1 MISLRELT
9 KENYLDC
16 IRLNLH
22 PEQEENLAS
31 NAITIAQSR
40 FETDYRL
47 KVIYEQETV
56 IGLLAFCHEDEPLD
70 YYIYWLFR
78 FMIDKDHQ
86 NKGYGKR
93 VLSLLV
99 DEVKRL
105 GGKTLLTMHKPT
117 NQQAGKLY
125 RAFGFQEDSVLD
137 DGDISL
143 RLVLS

>member
-22 PEQEENLAS
+22 PKQEDSLAS
-31 NAITIAQSR
+31 NAITIAQSH
-40 FETDYRL
+40 FEIDYQL

-70 YYIYWLFR
+70 YSIYWLFR

-86 NKGYGKR
+86 NKGYGTQ
-93 VLSLLV
+93 VLNLLV
-99 DEVKRL
+99 EEIKDL
-105 GGKTLLTMHKPT
+105 GGKTLLTMHKPS

-125 RAFGFQEDSVLD
+125 RNFGFVEDGVLD

>member
-9 KENYLDC
+9 KENYLDS

-56 IGLLAFCHEDEPLD
+56 IGLLAFCHEGEPLD
-70 YYIYWLFR
+70 YSIYWLFR

-86 NKGYGKR
+86 NKGYGKQ

-99 DEVKRL
+99 EEVKQL
-105 GGKTLLTMHKPT
+105 GGKTLFTMHKPA

-125 RAFGFQEDSVLD
+125 RAFGFQEDGVLD

>member
-47 KVIYEQETV
+47 KVIYEKESMR
-56 IGLLAFCHEDEPLD
+56 PMNP
-70 YYIYWLFR
+70 R
-78 FMIDKDHQ
+78 
-86 NKGYGKR
+86 
-93 VLSLLV
+93 
-99 DEVKRL
+99 
-105 GGKTLLTMHKPT
+105 GGVV
-117 NQQAGKLY
+117 N
-125 RAFGFQEDSVLD
+125 V
-137 DGDISL
+137 
-143 RLVLS
+143 

>member
-22 PEQEENLAS
+22 PDQEENLAS

-70 YYIYWLFR
+70 YSIYWLFR

-86 NKGYGKR
+86 NKGYGKQ

-99 DEVKRL
+99 EEVKQL

-117 NQQAGKLY
+117 NRQASHKKSQAHTV
-125 RAFGFQEDSVLD
+125 RTFSTKP
-137 DGDISL
+137 
-143 RLVLS
+143 

>member
-22 PEQEENLAS
+22 PDQEENLAS

-70 YYIYWLFR
+70 YSIYWLFR

-86 NKGYGKR
+86 NKGYGKQ

-99 DEVKRL
+99 EEVQQL
-105 GGKTLLTMHKPT
+105 GGTTLLTMP
-117 NQQAGKLY
+117 NQP
-125 RAFGFQEDSVLD
+125 
-137 DGDISL
+137 ISKRESYIVHSCFMKMACL
-143 RLVLS
+143 MMAIFH

>member
-22 PEQEENLAS
+22 PKQEDSLAS
-31 NAITIAQSR
+31 NAITIAQSH
-40 FETDYRL
+40 FEIDYQL

-70 YYIYWLFR
+70 YSIYWLFR

-86 NKGYGKR
+86 NKGYGTQ
-93 VLSLLV
+93 VLNLLV
-99 DEVKRL
+99 
-105 GGKTLLTMHKPT
+105 
-117 NQQAGKLY
+117 
-125 RAFGFQEDSVLD
+125 EDGVLD